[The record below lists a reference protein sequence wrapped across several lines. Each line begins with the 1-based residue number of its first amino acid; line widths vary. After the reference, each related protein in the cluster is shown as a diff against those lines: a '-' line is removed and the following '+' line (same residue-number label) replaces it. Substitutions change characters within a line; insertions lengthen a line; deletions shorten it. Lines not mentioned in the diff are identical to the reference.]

1 MKRRCALVAVM
12 ATSVAAFA
20 RAETN
25 APLISA
31 VSVTRQFSAYAPG
44 PVLPSALCI
53 FAERT
58 KSDWLNLLGTSDH
71 WHDEIAIVIRERT
84 PRTANRPAAAIGVV
98 RFGQTLHYEID
109 GYIPPP
115 LDEQTLGEG
124 IVEALCLEF
133 ANREHPDTGAIPWK
147 NPAIPPWLT
156 QGLTEAIHGRVEW
169 LVSVAR
175 RAAASARP
183 PSARDILNVPSLPAS
198 VVDREL
204 FSANAWLLTEGLLRL
219 PNGQRKLQQF
229 LASLQRAPNATAV
242 FHDVYDGD
250 FADAVA
256 LEKWWALEQARLA
269 SVVIAQNWTTRDT
282 VRRLDELLVFDNGV
296 HFDQLL
302 KHSEEAWLQQALP
315 ERIQALQI
323 LLNRAQPIFRPVLE
337 AYVEA
342 GQWLAEGKLSRYHRT
357 VERAE
362 TLRVET
368 EKQMQ
373 SIDNVLDQAEE
384 KYAGDISTNAFR
396 GYFQTLDQLDSFER
410 QRRNPISDY
419 LDQFDR

>member
-1 MKRRCALVAVM
+1 MAARTVGSPGRRG
-12 ATSVAAFA
+12 
-20 RAETN
+20 R
-25 APLISA
+25 
-31 VSVTRQFSAYAPG
+31 
-44 PVLPSALCI
+44 
-53 FAERT
+53 
-58 KSDWLNLLGTSDH
+58 
-71 WHDEIAIVIRERT
+71 
-84 PRTANRPAAAIGVV
+84 
-98 RFGQTLHYEID
+98 
-109 GYIPPP
+109 
-115 LDEQTLGEG
+115 
-124 IVEALCLEF
+124 
-133 ANREHPDTGAIPWK
+133 
-147 NPAIPPWLT
+147 
-156 QGLTEAIHGRVEW
+156 GRV
-169 LVSVAR
+169 
-175 RAAASARP
+175 SAM
-183 PSARDILNVPSLPAS
+183 
-198 VVDREL
+198 EL
-204 FSANAWLLTEGLLRL
+204 
-219 PNGQRKLQQF
+219 
-229 LASLQRAPNATAV
+229 
-242 FHDVYDGD
+242 
-250 FADAVA
+250 
-256 LEKWWALEQARLA
+256 ALEQARLA